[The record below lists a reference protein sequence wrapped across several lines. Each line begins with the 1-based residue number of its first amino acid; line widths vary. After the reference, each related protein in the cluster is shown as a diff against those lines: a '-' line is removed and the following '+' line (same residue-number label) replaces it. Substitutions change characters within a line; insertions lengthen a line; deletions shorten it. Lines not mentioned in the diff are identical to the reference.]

1 MRLLGWEIK
10 EPRIKKKGED
20 WVTKAAMAGIPVT
33 IVKKEKHA
41 NN

>member
-1 MRLLGWEIK
+1 MKLLGWEIK
-10 EPRIKKKGED
+10 ELTTKKED